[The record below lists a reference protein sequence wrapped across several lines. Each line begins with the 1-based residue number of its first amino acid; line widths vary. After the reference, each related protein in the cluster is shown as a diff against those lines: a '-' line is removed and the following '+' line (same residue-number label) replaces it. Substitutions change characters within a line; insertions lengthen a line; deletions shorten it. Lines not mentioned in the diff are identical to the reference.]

1 MSELKDKTAKGLLWG
16 AMNNGAMQI
25 LNAVFG
31 IVLGR
36 LLSLSDYG
44 LVGMLAIF
52 TAVASALQESGFT
65 SALVNKQ
72 DAADRDFNA
81 VFWFSLLMGT
91 GLYFVLFLCA
101 PLIASYFHQPDII
114 VLSKVAFLAI
124 PLSAIGIVPQAYM
137 FKHLM
142 VKETTVIRISALLIS
157 GLVGITMAL
166 LGKAYWSLVWQ
177 QLLYVSITSF
187 GKFAC
192 IRWRPTRKMDFTPV
206 RAMFGFSSKMML
218 TTIINTVSNNILTV
232 IFGRLFSSSIV
243 GCFTQAYKWNTMAY
257 SLVAGTV
264 AQVAQPVFARVT
276 DDDSRLAQVFRKI
289 VRFTAFL
296 SFPVMF
302 GLAIIAREFIVL
314 TIGEKWIPSV
324 PLLQILC
331 VSGAFLPLHT
341 AFQNLLVSKGR
352 SDAYMWGN
360 IGLILT
366 SIGTIL
372 AFHSQGIE
380 VMVAAYSA
388 LNIVWVSVWQILVH
402 RLISVRYRDMARDV
416 MPFFLTSGIVML
428 AVFYGA
434 AFIKPMFLR
443 MFVKIL
449 VAALAYFAVMK
460 LAHAKILDE
469 SLQYLLHR
477 KR

>member
-1 MSELKDKTAKGLLWG
+1 MSELKDKTARGLLWG
-16 AMNNGAMQI
+16 AMNNGVMQI

-31 IVLGR
+31 IVLSR

-72 DAADRDFNA
+72 DASDRDYNA
-81 VFWFSLLMGT
+81 VFWFSVLMGST
-91 GLYFVLFLCA
+91 LYLILWGCA

-114 VLSKVAFLAI
+114 MLSKVAFLAI

-157 GLVGITMAL
+157 GAVGITMAL
-166 LGKAYWSLVWQ
+166 SGKAYWSLVWQ

-192 IRWRPTRKMDFTPV
+192 IPWRPTCQIDFKPV
-206 RAMFGFSSKMML
+206 RRMFGFSSKIML

-243 GCFTQAYKWNTMAY
+243 GSFTQAYKWNTMAY

-264 AQVAQPVFARVT
+264 AQVAQPVFAQVT
-276 DDDSRLAQVFRKI
+276 DDDNRLAQVFRKM

-302 GLAIIAREFIVL
+302 GLAVIAPEFIVL
-314 TIGEKWIPSV
+314 TVGEKWTPSV

-352 SDAYMWGN
+352 SDTYMWGN

-366 SIGTIL
+366 SIGTIV

-388 LNIVWVSVWQILVH
+388 LNIVWMGVWQILVH
-402 RLISVRYRDMARDV
+402 RLIRLKYNDMARDV
-416 MPFFLTSGIVML
+416 LPFFITSGIVMTI
-428 AVFYGA
+428 VFYGA
-434 AFIKPMFLR
+434 ALIEGMILR
-443 MFVKIL
+443 LIVKIL
-449 VAALAYFAVMK
+449 AGASIYFVVMK
-460 LAHAKILDE
+460 MAHAKILDE
-469 SLQYLLHR
+469 SLQYLLHH
-477 KR
+477 KK

>member
-1 MSELKDKTAKGLLWG
+1 M
-16 AMNNGAMQI
+16 
-25 LNAVFG
+25 
-31 IVLGR
+31 
-36 LLSLSDYG
+36 
-44 LVGMLAIF
+44 
-52 TAVASALQESGFT
+52 
-65 SALVNKQ
+65 
-72 DAADRDFNA
+72 
-81 VFWFSLLMGT
+81 
-91 GLYFVLFLCA
+91 
-101 PLIASYFHQPDII
+101 
-114 VLSKVAFLAI
+114 
-124 PLSAIGIVPQAYM
+124 
-137 FKHLM
+137 
-142 VKETTVIRISALLIS
+142 
-157 GLVGITMAL
+157 
-166 LGKAYWSLVWQ
+166 
-177 QLLYVSITSF
+177 
-187 GKFAC
+187 
-192 IRWRPTRKMDFTPV
+192 
-206 RAMFGFSSKMML
+206 
-218 TTIINTVSNNILTV
+218 
-232 IFGRLFSSSIV
+232 
-243 GCFTQAYKWNTMAY
+243 
-257 SLVAGTV
+257 
-264 AQVAQPVFARVT
+264 
-276 DDDSRLAQVFRKI
+276 